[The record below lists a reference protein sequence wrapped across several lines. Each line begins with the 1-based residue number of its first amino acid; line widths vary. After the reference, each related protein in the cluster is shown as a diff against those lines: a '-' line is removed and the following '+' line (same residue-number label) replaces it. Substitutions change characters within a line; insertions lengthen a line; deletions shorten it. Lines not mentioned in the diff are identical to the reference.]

1 MDKKG
6 NISVVIPTFNNEGT
20 LGEIISGCKALQYDI
35 IVVNDGSTDS
45 TSDLLKG
52 FTGIRVISFPVNRG
66 KGAALL
72 AGLRYA
78 TGCGYSHAVTIDS
91 DGQHLPEDIPLL
103 IDAALKEP
111 DVLWVGSRDLSAS
124 NMPGKNTFANRF
136 SNFWFRIQTGIKME
150 DTQSGFRVYP
160 LRHIENM
167 RFISGRYELELELL
181 VRFAWK
187 TGSVKNIPVRVLY
200 MPEGKRVSHFRPFR
214 DFFRIS
220 LLNTLFT
227 LIALLIYWPYRFFRW
242 FSRENIKLFVRE
254 NITHSKESNA
264 RIASAIGTGLFF
276 GIVPVWGYQMALS
289 LVAAHFFKLNKV
301 LVLVFANISI
311 PPMIPFILYGSFATG
326 AYVLGMPSTIIPDHL
341 SLSVIGEGLSIY
353 IIGAV
358 VFAILTGLAGFL
370 VSFTVLTIIR
380 KRKG

>member
-1 MDKKG
+1 MERKT
-6 NISVVIPTFNNEGT
+6 NIAVIIPTFNNEGT
-20 LGEIISGCKALQYDI
+20 LGSIISGCKALSYDL

-45 TSDLLKG
+45 TPDILRN
-52 FTGIRVISFPVNRG
+52 FTDITVISFDVNRG

-78 TGCGYSHAVTIDS
+78 AGKCYTHAVTIDS
-91 DGQHLPEDIPLL
+91 DGQHMPEDISLL
-103 IDAALKEP
+103 IDASLKEP
-111 DVLWVGSRDLSAS
+111 DMLWVGSRNLSAS

-150 DTQSGFRVYP
+150 DTQSGFRIYP
-160 LRHIENM
+160 LKTIENM
-167 RFISGRYELELELL
+167 KFISGRYELELELL
-181 VRFAWK
+181 VRYAWK
-187 TGSVKNIPVRVLY
+187 TRCVRNIPVRVIY
-200 MPEGKRVSHFRPFR
+200 MPEGERVSHFRPFR

-220 LLNTLFT
+220 LLNTLFS
-227 LIALLIYWPYRFFRW
+227 LIAFLVYWPYRFFRW
-242 FSRENIKLFVRE
+242 FSRENIKIFISE
-254 NITHSKESNA
+254 NITHSKESNL
-264 RIASAIGTGLFF
+264 RIATAIGTGLFF

-311 PPMIPFILYGSFATG
+311 PPVIPFILYGSFATG

-358 VFAILTGLAGFL
+358 VFAVLAGLAGFL
-370 VSFTVLTIIR
+370 LSFAMLNIIR
-380 KRKG
+380 RKR

>member
-1 MDKKG
+1 MERKT
-6 NISVVIPTFNNEGT
+6 NIAVIIPTFNNEGT
-20 LGEIISGCKALQYDI
+20 LGSIISGCKALSYDL

-45 TSDLLKG
+45 TPDILRN
-52 FTGIRVISFPVNRG
+52 FTDITVISFDVNRG

-78 TGCGYSHAVTIDS
+78 AGKCYTHAVTIDS
-91 DGQHLPEDIPLL
+91 DGQHMPEDISLL
-103 IDAALKEP
+103 IDASLKEP
-111 DVLWVGSRDLSAS
+111 DMLWVGSRNLSAS

-150 DTQSGFRVYP
+150 DTQSGFRIYP
-160 LRHIENM
+160 LKPIENM
-167 RFISGRYELELELL
+167 KFISGRYELELELL
-181 VRFAWK
+181 VRYAWK
-187 TGSVKNIPVRVLY
+187 TRCVRNIPVRVIY
-200 MPEGKRVSHFRPFR
+200 MPEGERVSHFRPFR

-220 LLNTLFT
+220 LLNTLFS
-227 LIALLIYWPYRFFRW
+227 LVAFLVYWPYRFFRW
-242 FSRENIKLFVRE
+242 FSRENIKIFIKE
-254 NITHSKESNA
+254 NITHSKESNI
-264 RIASAIGTGLFF
+264 RIATAIGTGLFF
-276 GIVPVWGYQMALS
+276 GIIPVWGYQMALS

-358 VFAILTGLAGFL
+358 VFAVLAGLAGFL
-370 VSFTVLTIIR
+370 LSFAMLTIIR
-380 KRKG
+380 RKR